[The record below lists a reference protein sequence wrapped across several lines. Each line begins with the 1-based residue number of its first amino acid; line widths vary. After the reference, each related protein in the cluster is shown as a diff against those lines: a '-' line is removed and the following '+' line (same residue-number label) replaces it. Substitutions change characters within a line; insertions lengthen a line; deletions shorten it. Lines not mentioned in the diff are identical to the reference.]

1 MPKGDL
7 TIVLNEREFQEFN
20 KRLSVLGEVEQRTAI
35 SNALKKG
42 MGVIVAQGK
51 ANWAMTDLHTDKK
64 DDLKKSFSV
73 KLKKSKRVGSASY
86 GGFTRPKGA
95 AAHLVDRGTKKRYTI
110 KTGAYRGTVQKGGTY
125 TGSRFWTSAVESKG
139 TEAVNTLMATVR
151 NEVIRIL
158 NGRR

>member
-20 KRLSVLGEVEQRTAI
+20 RRLAGLDNVEQRTAI
-35 SNALKKG
+35 TNALKQG

-51 ANWAMTDLHTDKK
+51 ANWAMADLHTDKK
-64 DDLKKSFSV
+64 DDLKQSFGV
-73 KLKKSKRVGSASY
+73 KLNSKKKVWSASY
-86 GGFTRPKGA
+86 GGFRRPKGA

-110 KTGAYRGTVQKGGTY
+110 KTGAYRGSVQKRGEY
-125 TGSRFWTSAVESKG
+125 TGSRFWTKAVESKG

-151 NEVIRIL
+151 SEVIRIM
-158 NGRR
+158 NGR